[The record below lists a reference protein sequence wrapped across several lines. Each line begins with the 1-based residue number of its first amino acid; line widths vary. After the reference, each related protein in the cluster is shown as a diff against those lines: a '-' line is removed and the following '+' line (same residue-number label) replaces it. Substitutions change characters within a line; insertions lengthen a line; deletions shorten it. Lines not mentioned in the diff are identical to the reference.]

1 MGENFLKSYLSVLTP
16 KNFPQ
21 IIVLHCHGVLP
32 LRLPK
37 AGLVS
42 QMEAKSSL
50 AQARE
55 AAGLTVEQIS
65 ALTNIRAAVIKDLE
79 MNSVEI
85 CGGIA
90 YARGHIRTITK
101 VLNQKTPK
109 SVSFDADLIVA
120 EIEAAQSED
129 GRKIIDRLAENNVA
143 DKPREKK
150 RIKFRT
156 LASISAAVLSIGF
169 VAQVAISNV
178 SNIDV
183 DTSQITTTRKSF
195 QNEAASTPAGVN
207 LVVTGISGKS
217 WIGLTNANGEQVFN
231 GQISS
236 GQVATFNDPQLIKAV
251 IGNAG
256 AVKLN
261 LNGSDLGV
269 AGAEGEV
276 VRLDFDANGQ
286 L

>member
-1 MGENFLKSYLSVLTP
+1 
-16 KNFPQ
+16 
-21 IIVLHCHGVLP
+21 
-32 LRLPK
+32 
-37 AGLVS
+37 
-42 QMEAKSSL
+42 MESKSSL

-55 AAGLTVEQIS
+55 TAGLTVEQIS
-65 ALTNIRAAVIKDLE
+65 ALTNIRVAVIKDLE
-79 MNSVEI
+79 NNSVDI

-90 YARGHIRTITK
+90 YARGHIRTIAK

-109 SVSFDADLIVA
+109 SISFDADLIVA

-129 GRKIIDRLAENNVA
+129 GRKIIERLAENNVA
-143 DKPREKK
+143 DKPKEKK
-150 RIKFRT
+150 RMKFRT

-169 VAQVAISNV
+169 VAQVAINNV

-183 DTSQITTTRKSF
+183 DTSQITTTLKSF
-195 QNEAASTPAGVN
+195 QSEAASVPAGVN

-236 GQVATFNDPQLIKAV
+236 GQVATFTDPQLIKAV

>member
-1 MGENFLKSYLSVLTP
+1 
-16 KNFPQ
+16 
-21 IIVLHCHGVLP
+21 
-32 LRLPK
+32 
-37 AGLVS
+37 
-42 QMEAKSSL
+42 MEAKSSL

-169 VAQVAISNV
+169 VAQVAIDNV

>member
-1 MGENFLKSYLSVLTP
+1 MQS
-16 KNFPQ
+16 
-21 IIVLHCHGVLP
+21 
-32 LRLPK
+32 
-37 AGLVS
+37 
-42 QMEAKSSL
+42 KSSL

-55 AAGLTVEQIS
+55 TAGLTVEQIS
-65 ALTNIRAAVIKDLE
+65 ALTNIRVAVIKDLE
-79 MNSVEI
+79 NNSVDI

-90 YARGHIRTITK
+90 YARGHIRTIAK

-109 SVSFDADLIVA
+109 SISFDADLIVA
-120 EIEAAQSED
+120 EIEAAQSND
-129 GRKIIDRLAENNVA
+129 GRKIIERLAENNVA
-143 DKPREKK
+143 DKPKEKK
-150 RIKFRT
+150 RMKFKT
-156 LASISAAVLSIGF
+156 LATISAAVLSIGF
-169 VAQVAISNV
+169 VAQVAINNV

-195 QNEAASTPAGVN
+195 QNEAASTPSGVN
-207 LVVTGISGKS
+207 LVVTGINGKS

-236 GQVATFNDPQLIKAV
+236 GQVATFSDPQLIKAV

>member
-1 MGENFLKSYLSVLTP
+1 
-16 KNFPQ
+16 
-21 IIVLHCHGVLP
+21 
-32 LRLPK
+32 
-37 AGLVS
+37 
-42 QMEAKSSL
+42 MESKSSL

-55 AAGLTVEQIS
+55 TAGLTVEQIS
-65 ALTNIRAAVIKDLE
+65 ALTNIRVAVIKDLE
-79 MNSVEI
+79 NNSVDI

-90 YARGHIRTITK
+90 YARGHIRTIAK

-109 SVSFDADLIVA
+109 SISFDADLIVA
-120 EIEAAQSED
+120 EIEAAQGED
-129 GRKIIDRLAENNVA
+129 GRKIIERLAENNVA
-143 DKPREKK
+143 DKPKEKK
-150 RIKFRT
+150 RMKFRT
-156 LASISAAVLSIGF
+156 LASISAAVLSISF
-169 VAQVAISNV
+169 VAQVAINNV

-236 GQVATFNDPQLIKAV
+236 GQVATFTDPQLIKAV

>member
-1 MGENFLKSYLSVLTP
+1 M
-16 KNFPQ
+16 KN
-21 IIVLHCHGVLP
+21 
-32 LRLPK
+32 
-37 AGLVS
+37 
-42 QMEAKSSL
+42 KSSL

-55 AAGLTVEQIS
+55 TAGLTVEQIS
-65 ALTNIRAAVIKDLE
+65 ALTNIRIAVIKDLE
-79 MNSVEI
+79 NNSVEI

-90 YARGHIRTITK
+90 YARGHIRTIAK

-109 SVSFDADLIVA
+109 SISFDADLIVA

-129 GRKIIDRLAENNVA
+129 GRKIIERLAENNVA
-143 DKPREKK
+143 DKPKEKK
-150 RIKFRT
+150 RMKFRT

-169 VAQVAISNV
+169 VAQVAINNV

-236 GQVATFNDPQLIKAV
+236 GQVATFTDPQLIKAV

>member
-1 MGENFLKSYLSVLTP
+1 M
-16 KNFPQ
+16 Q
-21 IIVLHCHGVLP
+21 
-32 LRLPK
+32 
-37 AGLVS
+37 
-42 QMEAKSSL
+42 AKSSL

>member
-1 MGENFLKSYLSVLTP
+1 
-16 KNFPQ
+16 
-21 IIVLHCHGVLP
+21 
-32 LRLPK
+32 
-37 AGLVS
+37 
-42 QMEAKSSL
+42 MESKSSL

-55 AAGLTVEQIS
+55 TAGLTVEQIS
-65 ALTNIRAAVIKDLE
+65 ALTNIRVAVIKDLE
-79 MNSVEI
+79 NNSVDI

-90 YARGHIRTITK
+90 YARGHIRTIAK

-109 SVSFDADLIVA
+109 SMSFDADLIVA

-129 GRKIIDRLAENNVA
+129 GRKIIERLAENNVA
-143 DKPREKK
+143 DKPKEKK
-150 RIKFRT
+150 RMKFRT

-169 VAQVAISNV
+169 VAQVAINNV

-217 WIGLTNANGEQVFN
+217 WIGLTNAKGEQVFN

-236 GQVATFNDPQLIKAV
+236 GQVATFTDPQLIKAV

>member
-1 MGENFLKSYLSVLTP
+1 
-16 KNFPQ
+16 
-21 IIVLHCHGVLP
+21 
-32 LRLPK
+32 
-37 AGLVS
+37 
-42 QMEAKSSL
+42 MESKSSL

-55 AAGLTVEQIS
+55 TAGLTVEQIS
-65 ALTNIRAAVIKDLE
+65 ALTNIRVAVIKDLE
-79 MNSVEI
+79 NNSVDI

-90 YARGHIRTITK
+90 YARGHIRTIAK

-109 SVSFDADLIVA
+109 SISFDADLIVA

-129 GRKIIDRLAENNVA
+129 GRKIIERLAENNVA
-143 DKPREKK
+143 DKPKEKK
-150 RIKFRT
+150 RMKFRT

-169 VAQVAISNV
+169 VAQVAINNV

-195 QNEAASTPAGVN
+195 QSEAASTPSGVN

-236 GQVATFNDPQLIKAV
+236 GQVATFSDPQLIKAV

-269 AGAEGEV
+269 AGADGEV

>member
-1 MGENFLKSYLSVLTP
+1 
-16 KNFPQ
+16 
-21 IIVLHCHGVLP
+21 
-32 LRLPK
+32 
-37 AGLVS
+37 
-42 QMEAKSSL
+42 MESKSSL

-65 ALTNIRAAVIKDLE
+65 ALTNIRVAVIKDLE
-79 MNSVEI
+79 SNSAEV

-143 DKPREKK
+143 DKPKEKR

-169 VAQVAISNV
+169 VAQVAINNV

-183 DTSQITTTRKSF
+183 DTSQITTTRQSF
-195 QNEAASTPAGVN
+195 QNEAASIPAGVN

-236 GQVATFNDPQLIKAV
+236 GQVATFTDPKLIKAV

>member
-1 MGENFLKSYLSVLTP
+1 
-16 KNFPQ
+16 
-21 IIVLHCHGVLP
+21 
-32 LRLPK
+32 
-37 AGLVS
+37 
-42 QMEAKSSL
+42 METKTSL

-129 GRKIIDRLAENNVA
+129 GRKIIERLAEKNVA

-269 AGAEGEV
+269 VGAEGEV

>member
-1 MGENFLKSYLSVLTP
+1 
-16 KNFPQ
+16 
-21 IIVLHCHGVLP
+21 
-32 LRLPK
+32 
-37 AGLVS
+37 
-42 QMEAKSSL
+42 MESKSSL

-55 AAGLTVEQIS
+55 TAGLTVEQIS
-65 ALTNIRAAVIKDLE
+65 ALTNIRVAVIKDLE
-79 MNSVEI
+79 NNSVDI

-109 SVSFDADLIVA
+109 SLSFDADLIVA

-129 GRKIIDRLAENNVA
+129 GRKIIERLAENNVA
-143 DKPREKK
+143 DKPKEKK
-150 RIKFRT
+150 RMKFRT

-169 VAQVAISNV
+169 VAQVAINNV
-178 SNIDV
+178 SKIDV
-183 DTSQITTTRKSF
+183 ENSPITATRKSF
-195 QNEAASTPAGVN
+195 QSEAASVPAGVN

-236 GQVATFNDPQLIKAV
+236 GQVATFTDPQLIKAV

>member
-1 MGENFLKSYLSVLTP
+1 
-16 KNFPQ
+16 
-21 IIVLHCHGVLP
+21 
-32 LRLPK
+32 
-37 AGLVS
+37 
-42 QMEAKSSL
+42 MESKSSL

-55 AAGLTVEQIS
+55 TAGLTVEQIS
-65 ALTNIRAAVIKDLE
+65 ALTNIRVAVIKDLE
-79 MNSVEI
+79 NNSVDI

-90 YARGHIRTITK
+90 YARGHIRTIAK

-109 SVSFDADLIVA
+109 SISFDADLIVA

-129 GRKIIDRLAENNVA
+129 GRKIIERLAENNVA
-143 DKPREKK
+143 DKPKEKK
-150 RIKFRT
+150 RMKFRT

-169 VAQVAISNV
+169 VAQVAINNV

-236 GQVATFNDPQLIKAV
+236 GQVATFTDPQLIKAV

>member
-1 MGENFLKSYLSVLTP
+1 
-16 KNFPQ
+16 
-21 IIVLHCHGVLP
+21 
-32 LRLPK
+32 
-37 AGLVS
+37 
-42 QMEAKSSL
+42 METKSSL

-120 EIEAAQSED
+120 EIEAAQGED

-169 VAQVAISNV
+169 VAQVAIGNV

>member
-1 MGENFLKSYLSVLTP
+1 MQN
-16 KNFPQ
+16 
-21 IIVLHCHGVLP
+21 
-32 LRLPK
+32 
-37 AGLVS
+37 
-42 QMEAKSSL
+42 KSSL

-55 AAGLTVEQIS
+55 TAGLTVEQIS
-65 ALTNIRAAVIKDLE
+65 ALTNIRVAVIKDLE
-79 MNSVEI
+79 NNSVDI

-90 YARGHIRTITK
+90 YARGHIRTIAK

-109 SVSFDADLIVA
+109 SISFDADLIVA

-129 GRKIIDRLAENNVA
+129 GRKIIERLAENNVA
-143 DKPREKK
+143 DKPKEKK
-150 RIKFRT
+150 RMKFRT

-169 VAQVAISNV
+169 VAQVAINNV

-236 GQVATFNDPQLIKAV
+236 GQVATFTDPQLIKAV

>member
-1 MGENFLKSYLSVLTP
+1 
-16 KNFPQ
+16 
-21 IIVLHCHGVLP
+21 
-32 LRLPK
+32 
-37 AGLVS
+37 
-42 QMEAKSSL
+42 METKSSL

-169 VAQVAISNV
+169 VAQVAIGNV

-276 VRLDFDANGQ
+276 VRLDFDAKGQ

>member
-1 MGENFLKSYLSVLTP
+1 MSG
-16 KNFPQ
+16 
-21 IIVLHCHGVLP
+21 
-32 LRLPK
+32 
-37 AGLVS
+37 
-42 QMEAKSSL
+42 KSSL

-55 AAGLTVEQIS
+55 TAGLTVEQIS
-65 ALTNIRAAVIKDLE
+65 ALTNIRVAVIKDLE
-79 MNSVEI
+79 NNSVDI

-90 YARGHIRTITK
+90 YARGHIRTIAK

-109 SVSFDADLIVA
+109 SISFDADLIVA
-120 EIEAAQSED
+120 EIEAAQSND
-129 GRKIIDRLAENNVA
+129 GRKIIERLAENNVA
-143 DKPREKK
+143 DKPKEKK
-150 RIKFRT
+150 RMKFKT
-156 LASISAAVLSIGF
+156 LATISAAVLSIGF
-169 VAQVAISNV
+169 VAQVAINNV

-195 QNEAASTPAGVN
+195 QNEAASTPSGVN
-207 LVVTGISGKS
+207 LVVTGINGKS

-236 GQVATFNDPQLIKAV
+236 GQVATFTDPQLIKAV

>member
-1 MGENFLKSYLSVLTP
+1 MQS
-16 KNFPQ
+16 
-21 IIVLHCHGVLP
+21 
-32 LRLPK
+32 
-37 AGLVS
+37 
-42 QMEAKSSL
+42 KSSL

-55 AAGLTVEQIS
+55 TAGLTVEQIS
-65 ALTNIRAAVIKDLE
+65 ALTNIRVAVIKDLE
-79 MNSVEI
+79 NNSVDI

-90 YARGHIRTITK
+90 YARGHIRTIAK

-109 SVSFDADLIVA
+109 SISFDADLIVA
-120 EIEAAQSED
+120 EIEAAQSND
-129 GRKIIDRLAENNVA
+129 GRKIIERLAENNVA
-143 DKPREKK
+143 DKPKEKK
-150 RIKFRT
+150 RMKFKT
-156 LASISAAVLSIGF
+156 LSTISATVLSIGF
-169 VAQVAISNV
+169 VAQVAINNV

-195 QNEAASTPAGVN
+195 QNEAASTPSGVN
-207 LVVTGISGKS
+207 LVVTGINGKS

-236 GQVATFNDPQLIKAV
+236 GQVATFTDPQLIKAV

>member
-1 MGENFLKSYLSVLTP
+1 MQS
-16 KNFPQ
+16 
-21 IIVLHCHGVLP
+21 
-32 LRLPK
+32 
-37 AGLVS
+37 
-42 QMEAKSSL
+42 KSSL

-55 AAGLTVEQIS
+55 TAGLTVEQIS
-65 ALTNIRAAVIKDLE
+65 ALTNIRVAVIKDLE
-79 MNSVEI
+79 NNSVDI

-90 YARGHIRTITK
+90 YARGHIRTIAK

-109 SVSFDADLIVA
+109 SISFDADLIVA
-120 EIEAAQSED
+120 EIEAAQSND
-129 GRKIIDRLAENNVA
+129 SRKIIERLAENNVA
-143 DKPREKK
+143 DKPKEKK
-150 RIKFRT
+150 RMKFKT
-156 LASISAAVLSIGF
+156 LATISAAVLSIGF
-169 VAQVAISNV
+169 VAQVAINNV

-195 QNEAASTPAGVN
+195 QNEAASTPSGVN
-207 LVVTGISGKS
+207 LVVTGINGKS

-236 GQVATFNDPQLIKAV
+236 GQVATFTDPQLIKAV

>member
-1 MGENFLKSYLSVLTP
+1 
-16 KNFPQ
+16 
-21 IIVLHCHGVLP
+21 
-32 LRLPK
+32 
-37 AGLVS
+37 
-42 QMEAKSSL
+42 MESKSSL

-120 EIEAAQSED
+120 EIEAAQGED

-143 DKPREKK
+143 DKPREKR

-183 DTSQITTTRKSF
+183 DTSQITATRKSF

>member
-1 MGENFLKSYLSVLTP
+1 
-16 KNFPQ
+16 
-21 IIVLHCHGVLP
+21 
-32 LRLPK
+32 
-37 AGLVS
+37 
-42 QMEAKSSL
+42 MESKSSL

-55 AAGLTVEQIS
+55 TAGLTVEQIS
-65 ALTNIRAAVIKDLE
+65 ALTNIRVAVIKDLE
-79 MNSVEI
+79 NNSVDI

-90 YARGHIRTITK
+90 YARGHIRTIAK

-109 SVSFDADLIVA
+109 SISFDADLIVA

-129 GRKIIDRLAENNVA
+129 GRKIIERLAENNVA
-143 DKPREKK
+143 DKPKEKK
-150 RIKFRT
+150 RMKFKT
-156 LASISAAVLSIGF
+156 LATISAAVLSIGF
-169 VAQVAISNV
+169 VAQVAINNV

-236 GQVATFNDPQLIKAV
+236 GQVATFTDPQLIKAV

>member
-1 MGENFLKSYLSVLTP
+1 
-16 KNFPQ
+16 
-21 IIVLHCHGVLP
+21 
-32 LRLPK
+32 
-37 AGLVS
+37 
-42 QMEAKSSL
+42 MESKSSL

-55 AAGLTVEQIS
+55 TAGLTVEQIS
-65 ALTNIRAAVIKDLE
+65 ALTNIRVAVIKDLE
-79 MNSVEI
+79 NNSVDI

-90 YARGHIRTITK
+90 YARGHIRTIAK

-109 SVSFDADLIVA
+109 SISFDADLIVA

-129 GRKIIDRLAENNVA
+129 GRKIIERLAENNVA
-143 DKPREKK
+143 DKPKEKK
-150 RIKFRT
+150 RMKFRT

-169 VAQVAISNV
+169 VAQVAINNV

-195 QNEAASTPAGVN
+195 QNEAASVPSGVN

-236 GQVATFNDPQLIKAV
+236 GQVATFTDPQLIKAV

>member
-1 MGENFLKSYLSVLTP
+1 
-16 KNFPQ
+16 
-21 IIVLHCHGVLP
+21 
-32 LRLPK
+32 
-37 AGLVS
+37 
-42 QMEAKSSL
+42 MESKSSL

-120 EIEAAQSED
+120 EIEAAQGED

-143 DKPREKK
+143 DKPREKR

-231 GQISS
+231 GQISL
-236 GQVATFNDPQLIKAV
+236 GQVETFTDPQLIKAV

>member
-1 MGENFLKSYLSVLTP
+1 
-16 KNFPQ
+16 
-21 IIVLHCHGVLP
+21 
-32 LRLPK
+32 
-37 AGLVS
+37 
-42 QMEAKSSL
+42 MEAKSSL

-120 EIEAAQSED
+120 EIEAAQGED

-169 VAQVAISNV
+169 VAQVAIGNV

>member
-1 MGENFLKSYLSVLTP
+1 MQS
-16 KNFPQ
+16 
-21 IIVLHCHGVLP
+21 
-32 LRLPK
+32 
-37 AGLVS
+37 
-42 QMEAKSSL
+42 KSSL

-55 AAGLTVEQIS
+55 TAGLTVEQIS
-65 ALTNIRAAVIKDLE
+65 ALTNIRVAVIKDLE
-79 MNSVEI
+79 NNSVDI

-90 YARGHIRTITK
+90 YARGHIRTIAK

-109 SVSFDADLIVA
+109 SISFDADLIVA
-120 EIEAAQSED
+120 EIEAAQSND
-129 GRKIIDRLAENNVA
+129 GRKIIERLAENNVA
-143 DKPREKK
+143 DKPKEKK
-150 RIKFRT
+150 RMKFKT
-156 LASISAAVLSIGF
+156 LATISATVLSIGF
-169 VAQVAISNV
+169 VAQVAINNV

-195 QNEAASTPAGVN
+195 QNEAASTPSGVN
-207 LVVTGISGKS
+207 LVVTGINGKS

-236 GQVATFNDPQLIKAV
+236 GQVATFSDPQLIKAV

-269 AGAEGEV
+269 VGAEGEV

>member
-1 MGENFLKSYLSVLTP
+1 MQS
-16 KNFPQ
+16 
-21 IIVLHCHGVLP
+21 
-32 LRLPK
+32 
-37 AGLVS
+37 
-42 QMEAKSSL
+42 KSSL

-55 AAGLTVEQIS
+55 TAGLTVEQIS
-65 ALTNIRAAVIKDLE
+65 ALTNIRVAVIKDLE
-79 MNSVEI
+79 NNSVDI

-90 YARGHIRTITK
+90 YARGHIRTIAK

-109 SVSFDADLIVA
+109 SISFDADLIVA
-120 EIEAAQSED
+120 EIEAAQSND
-129 GRKIIDRLAENNVA
+129 GRKIIERLAENNVA
-143 DKPREKK
+143 DKPKEKK
-150 RIKFRT
+150 RMKFKT
-156 LASISAAVLSIGF
+156 LATISATVLSIGF
-169 VAQVAISNV
+169 VAQVAINNV

-195 QNEAASTPAGVN
+195 QNEAASTPLGVN
-207 LVVTGISGKS
+207 LVVTGINGKS

-236 GQVATFNDPQLIKAV
+236 GQVATFTDPQLIKAV